1 MYRRTTTSTQQP
13 ATRDKQAGGAPE
25 PYNDT
30 AAAATGRQGGGM
42 ATHAPNLEDASEHV
56 LGDDGEFHVT
66 DEPVDLSVY
75 RLEDWIAFGF
85 FWVLAVTVF
94 YQFFTRY
101 ALNDSASW
109 TEEIARYLL
118 ICMVFIGATIG
129 VRKNTQI
136 QVDIFYRFMPRAMA
150 RSLST
155 LVDVVRV
162 LFLGYAVYLTYA
174 LMLKIGKQPMSIV
187 DWPIGLI
194 YAMVLLGFALMC
206 FRAIQALVRHWRQG
220 YSVLERPE
228 VAGEEGA

>member
-1 MYRRTTTSTQQP
+1 
-13 ATRDKQAGGAPE
+13 
-25 PYNDT
+25 
-30 AAAATGRQGGGM
+30 M
-42 ATHAPNLEDASEHV
+42 ATHAPDLDNSDEHV

-66 DEPVDLSVY
+66 DEPVDLSIY

-85 FWVLAVTVF
+85 FWVLAATVF

-118 ICMVFIGATIG
+118 ICLVFIGAAIG
-129 VRKNTQI
+129 VRKNTHI
-136 QVDIFYRFMPRAMA
+136 QVDIFYRFMAPALA
-150 RSLST
+150 RTLST

-162 LFLGYAVYLTYA
+162 LFFSYAIYLTYS
-174 LMLKIGKQPMSIV
+174 LMQKIGKQPMAIV

-194 YAMVLLGFALMC
+194 YAMVMLGFALMC
-206 FRAIQALVRHWRQG
+206 FRAVQALIRHWRQG

-228 VAGEEGA
+228 VAGEESA

>member
-1 MYRRTTTSTQQP
+1 
-13 ATRDKQAGGAPE
+13 
-25 PYNDT
+25 
-30 AAAATGRQGGGM
+30 M
-42 ATHAPNLEDASEHV
+42 ATHAPDLDNNDEHV

-66 DEPVDLSVY
+66 DEPVDLSIY

-85 FWVLAVTVF
+85 FWVLAATVF

-118 ICMVFIGATIG
+118 ICLVFIGAAIG
-129 VRKNTQI
+129 VRKNTHI
-136 QVDIFYRFMPRAMA
+136 QVDIFYRFMAPALA
-150 RSLST
+150 RTLST

-162 LFLGYAVYLTYA
+162 LFFSYAIYLTYS
-174 LMLKIGKQPMSIV
+174 LMQKIGKQPMAIV

-194 YAMVLLGFALMC
+194 YAMVMLGFALMC
-206 FRAIQALVRHWRQG
+206 FRAVQALIRHWRQG

-228 VAGEEGA
+228 VAGEESA